1 MVRSRAQE
9 DTDRTREF
17 PRIGVQGLEERPI
30 VALAEV
36 AKFMGSGQPRGATA
50 VGGRVF
56 RGASK
61 VATTAGS
68 PDRRENGGRSI

>member
-1 MVRSRAQE
+1 
-9 DTDRTREF
+9 
-17 PRIGVQGLEERPI
+17 
-30 VALAEV
+30 VAVAEV
-36 AKFMGSGQPRGATA
+36 AKFMGSGQPDGVTA